1 MHSAQTRAHQV
12 KPDEELHCQDRA
24 VHSRDWCY
32 HRFVVAVFLYIL
44 PRILCTYTR
53 AALVA
58 SLMVIV
64 QHAFPENNYFETP
77 SWVLGKLYSNNLLVS
92 LFFAAAYLEACLS
105 VS

>member
-1 MHSAQTRAHQV
+1 
-12 KPDEELHCQDRA
+12 
-24 VHSRDWCY
+24 
-32 HRFVVAVFLYIL
+32 
-44 PRILCTYTR
+44 
-53 AALVA
+53 
-58 SLMVIV
+58 MVIV